1 MKLKIFARIF
11 QNLEIDDYQGIKA
24 GNPHFFLYSAD
35 KLRIIRWR
43 YVRHALRSC
52 LNRAVWSIEA
62 LKMAADSMY
71 TQGLYITGLMRY
83 RCFVGKKISQ
93 ELQFLG
99 LLSQILSQKN
109 GFLVYSLKFRTLHWW
124 SVISSGHPGIQNT
137 VDPRF
142 VVKPEFLLSQSWNK
156 WGNHIAMTLLI
167 DSPCVVC
174 KLCDESLDIRL
185 YLKIFGIFLDCQ
197 KPWKIRQV
205 TRFNKRRFIH

>member
-62 LKMAADSMY
+62 LKMSADSMY

-109 GFLVYSLKFRTLHWW
+109 GFLLYSLKFRTL
-124 SVISSGHPGIQNT
+124 VIC
-137 VDPRF
+137 DF
-142 VVKPEFLLSQSWNK
+142 KWASWNSERR
-156 WGNHIAMTLLI
+156 G
-167 DSPCVVC
+167 SRVC
-174 KLCDESLDIRL
+174 SETWISAESILE
-185 YLKIFGIFLDCQ
+185 
-197 KPWKIRQV
+197 
-205 TRFNKRRFIH
+205 